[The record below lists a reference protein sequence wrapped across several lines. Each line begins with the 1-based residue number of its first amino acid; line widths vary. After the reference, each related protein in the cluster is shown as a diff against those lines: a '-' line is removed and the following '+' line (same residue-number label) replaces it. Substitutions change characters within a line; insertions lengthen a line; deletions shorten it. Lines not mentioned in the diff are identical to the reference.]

1 MNIFGYQVKVAK
13 SSSSKKRV
21 AVDFFAPKKD
31 RLVFSQSDLLD
42 VQKMITD
49 RLEKV
54 EFSAKIDFLATKN
67 IFDFLNSNKLQIVR
81 RIFFDGYVVINTQT
95 MEFVDMSARNF
106 TKTYDGKMYFE
117 LFEGEIIYTS
127 ETFEA
132 CGKTDYEF
140 LKDKLLFLD
149 TVNSSDF
156 NLIENYGAMGII
168 SPETDNSGMAATFDD
183 PEIEAMQKKY
193 QESYGVKFGKW
204 HLWFV
209 PKPTRYSKIDLPIAQ
224 LQLSDKRLY
233 CLRALYSAFGI
244 PKELSVYFDNSKYAN
259 LNEAEVMIYTSV
271 ITKWANVM
279 LDIANK
285 IYSELRKTQPFLMA
299 NDFWFDFVGVLAL
312 QEKQKQEKEN
322 AKLDFEFWQK
332 IKMTYPEHTETANS
346 RIETLIENL

>member
-1 MNIFGYQVKVAK
+1 MNIFGYQVKVGK
-13 SSSSKKRV
+13 SRNSKKRV
-21 AVDFFAPKKD
+21 SIDFFAPKRD

-67 IFDFLNSNKLQIVR
+67 IFEFLNANKLQIVR
-81 RIFFDGYVVINTQT
+81 RIFFDGYLVVNTKT
-95 MEFVDMSARNF
+95 LEFVDVSARNF
-106 TKTYDGKMYFE
+106 TKTYDGKMFFE
-117 LFEGEIIYTS
+117 LMEGEVIYTS

-156 NLIENYGAMGII
+156 NLIDNYGAMGII
-168 SPETDNSGMAATFDD
+168 SPETDNTGLGATFDEK
-183 PEIEAMQKKY
+183 EIEAMQERY
-193 QESYGVKFGKW
+193 RDAYGVKFGKW

-209 PKPTRYSKIDLPIAQ
+209 PKPTKYSKIDLPIAQ
-224 LQLSDKRLY
+224 LQLSEKRLY
-233 CLRALYSAFGI
+233 CLRAIYSAFGI
-244 PKELSVYFDNSKYAN
+244 PKELSVYFENSKYAN
-259 LNEAEVMIYTSV
+259 LNEAEVMIYTNV

-279 LDIANK
+279 LSIANS
-285 IYSELRKTQPFLMA
+285 IYSEMRKTQPFLMP
-299 NDFWFDFVGVLAL
+299 NEFWFDFVGVLAL
-312 QEKQKQEKEN
+312 QEKQMQEKEN
-322 AKLDFEFWQK
+322 AKLDIEFWQK
-332 IKMTYPEHTETANS
+332 IKMTYPEHSETANS